1 MLDFIPVGAISLVLV
16 PTFTAPGCQKQYNT
30 TEPSNKIRPVTN
42 YNPSQV
48 FHFLKSYILSY
59 ILSDINQST
68 VSNRRHLLLFR

>member
-1 MLDFIPVGAISLVLV
+1 MLDFILVGAISLVLV

-30 TEPSNKIRPVTN
+30 TEPSNKITPVTDL
-42 YNPSQV
+42 NPSQV
-48 FHFLKSYILSY
+48 FHFLKSY